1 MRGIVVYFVRRLF
14 LIAIATV
21 LVSSI
26 VFLLLHQL
34 PGNAFLNENRQT
46 AHEVAAQL
54 HHYGL
59 DLPLPQ
65 QYWNWIGGLLH
76 GDLGESLVNRGVKL
90 TPLLTR
96 EASVSLT
103 VGFFALIVTIGLGVF
118 FGTAA
123 ALNQNTWLDYVA
135 SSAAV
140 VGYSVP
146 SFVIA
151 IFGLLLFGHYMYDWT
166 LGTFYYTP
174 GWGKIEQLPLPALA
188 LGLPYAGYVARLT
201 RASMLETI
209 RTDYVRTAWAKGL
222 TARIV
227 VLRHALRNAL
237 IPLVSV
243 LGPLV
248 TAIITGSIVVENIF
262 GIPGLGKEFLTS
274 ILARDYNIVIAVFTF
289 YAALVG
295 VANLAVDVMYPLLD
309 PTIRY

>member
-1 MRGIVVYFVRRLF
+1 MRGLVVYIVRRLF
-14 LIAIATV
+14 LIAIATA

-34 PGNAFLNENRQT
+34 PGNAFLNEDRQT
-46 AHEVAAQL
+46 PHEVAVQL

-59 DLPLPQ
+59 DLPLSQ
-65 QYWNWIGGLLH
+65 QYLNWLGSLIH
-76 GDLGESLVNRGVKL
+76 GDMGESLVNRGVKL
-90 TPLLTR
+90 TPLLMR
-96 EASVSLT
+96 EASVSMT

-118 FGTAA
+118 LGTAA
-123 ALNQNTWLDYVA
+123 ALRQNTWVDYVA

-140 VGYSVP
+140 IGYSIP
-146 SFVIA
+146 GFVIA

-166 LGTFYYTP
+166 MGTFYYSP
-174 GWGKIEQLPLPALA
+174 GWGTTEQLPLPALA
-188 LGLPYAGYVARLT
+188 LGLPYAGYVARIT

-222 TARIV
+222 TSRV
-227 VLRHALRNAL
+227 VVFRHALRNAL
-237 IPLVSV
+237 IPVVSV

-289 YAALVG
+289 YAALIG
-295 VANLAVDVMYPLLD
+295 LANLAVDVTYPLLD
-309 PTIRY
+309 PRIRY

>member
-1 MRGIVVYFVRRLF
+1 MRRETDHHTPARIDEPMRLIALYIARRLL

-46 AHEVAAQL
+46 EHEVAAQL

-59 DLPLPQ
+59 DLPLGQ
-65 QYWNWIGGLLH
+65 QYLNWLARVVH

-90 TPLLTR
+90 TPLLMR
-96 EASVSLT
+96 ETSVSMT
-103 VGFFALIVTIGLGVF
+103 VGFIALIVTVGLGVF
-118 FGTAA
+118 LGITAA
-123 ALNQNTWLDYVA
+123 LKQNTWVDYLA
-135 SSAAV
+135 SSGAV
-140 VGYSVP
+140 VGYSMP
-146 SFVIA
+146 SFVIS
-151 IFGLLLFGHYMYDWT
+151 IFGLLLFGHYMYIWT
-166 LGTFYYTP
+166 EGLLYYTP
-174 GWGKIEQLPLPALA
+174 GWGAIEQLPLPALA
-188 LGLPYAGYVARLT
+188 LGLPNAGYVARLT

-222 TARIV
+222 SSRVV

-237 IPLVSV
+237 IPLVTV

-248 TAIITGSIVVENIF
+248 TGIITGSIVVENIF

-274 ILARDYNIVIAVFTF
+274 ILARDYNITIFTF
-289 YAALVG
+289 
-295 VANLAVDVMYPLLD
+295 
-309 PTIRY
+309 